1 MRYVDFDSPELSEF
15 PEVYQ
20 RVTVERNLEPGTIL
34 IDGKLAPMWDVQY
47 NRLTEVFLTMGA
59 EPVRKAS

>member
-1 MRYVDFDSPELSEF
+1 MDFDSPELSEF

-20 RVTVERNLEPGTIL
+20 RVAVDRDLEPGTIL
-34 IDGKLAPMWDVQY
+34 FRGELVPMWDVQY
-47 NRLTEVFLTMGA
+47 NRLTEEFVKMGA